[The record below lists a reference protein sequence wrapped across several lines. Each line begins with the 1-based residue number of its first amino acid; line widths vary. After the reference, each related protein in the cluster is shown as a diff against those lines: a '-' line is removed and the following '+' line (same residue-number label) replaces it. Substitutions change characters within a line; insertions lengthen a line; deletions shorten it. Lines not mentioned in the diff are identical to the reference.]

1 MTGPR
6 ITGAISRRLELAFW
20 WWGQPTG
27 GQLVADDHP
36 RSTAPGDHSVE
47 LAHDPPAADRAVDDQ
62 GEGLAREVVHDRQ
75 NPEPPAP
82 GQHVGGEG

>member
-1 MTGPR
+1 MQCHRVPVGLVPFQYGPR
-6 ITGAISRRLELAFW
+6 
-20 WWGQPTG
+20 
-27 GQLVADDHP
+27 GQLGAVVADDHR